1 MDLFELA
8 DAAPRTYAWH
18 WWDPLPSG
26 CSDREALLIQI
37 KRDRRAFGETGD
49 AFYAER
55 AESYRE
61 GLKEMR

>member
-8 DAAPRTYAWH
+8 DAAPRTYVWH
-18 WWDPLPSG
+18 WWDPLPAG

-37 KRDRRAFGETGD
+37 KRDRRAFDETGD

-55 AESYRE
+55 VESYRE
-61 GLKEMR
+61 WLKEMQ